1 MPSPITVP
9 PDLSSN
15 AIPLDPSSNAVPQ
28 TPSSNASPQTPSSN
42 AVPPPLSPVSPVSPP
57 PSLSPP
63 SSPLSPSPLST
74 LSPSSNAVPP
84 APSSNAV
91 AVGYSVV
98 SQQYVDASGVVITET
113 QFTTI
118 DASSDV
124 QIIEDLSG
132 AAAVYY
138 DDTHESGKAAI
149 LAQIQEYASQ
159 IQCEKFQGKGTID
172 DYSALFQAAAQIANE
187 SAQMNLDVDIQR
199 FNEFASAA
207 EDLSALFSSF
217 IIKLENVSIIDDTAF
232 LTAISVALG
241 KICNLSK
248 VFGKFK
254 ETILA
259 TSTVSLPKSAHDTSV
274 ILQNVSSNINCAMTY
289 INHFVDSSSPA
300 PSSADLSPE
309 EKGIIDGA
317 ITTINNWNILC
328 DQGVSIAMSN
338 NPDIQ
343 FITGTSTQL
352 KTKAQALTTATNL
365 LRTKLSAFR
374 TC

>member
-1 MPSPITVP
+1 MPSSPITVP

-15 AIPLDPSSNAVPQ
+15 AVPQ
-28 TPSSNASPQTPSSN
+28 NPS
-42 AVPPPLSPVSPVSPP
+42 
-57 PSLSPP
+57 
-63 SSPLSPSPLST
+63 
-74 LSPSSNAVPP
+74 SSNAVPP
-84 APSSNAV
+84 APSPLSPPSLSPPPSPSSSSSPSPPPSSLSPSSLSSNTLPQPVVSDAV
-91 AVGYSVV
+91 PPVLVEVGYSVV
-98 SQQYVDASGVVITET
+98 SEQYVDASGVVITET
-113 QFTTI
+113 QFTTT
-118 DASSDV
+118 DTSSDV

-132 AAAVYY
+132 AATVYY
-138 DDTHESGKAAI
+138 DDTHESGKSAI

-172 DYSALFQAAAQIANE
+172 DYSALFAAAAQIANE
-187 SAQMNLDVDIQR
+187 SAQMNLDVDIQG

-259 TSTVSLPKSAHDTSV
+259 TSTVNLPKSAHDTSV

-300 PSSADLSPE
+300 PATADLSAE

-343 FITGTSTQL
+343 FITGTSAQL

-365 LRTKLSAFR
+365 LKTKLSAFR